1 MLFPL
6 GLSIASACPVS
17 SAAKLIVIRRKM
29 DKQQIIM
36 HELLEV
42 ARRLEIKVRRERLG
56 DEDVPVQSGLAWI
69 DHKPVLFLDSRIS
82 SSEAVDLLIRELAGF
97 PLEDLYIKPGIRALL
112 NPASED
118 DATPA

>member
-1 MLFPL
+1 
-6 GLSIASACPVS
+6 
-17 SAAKLIVIRRKM
+17 M
-29 DKQQIIM
+29 DKDRVIL